1 MQAGS
6 LVSDI
11 VLQRGWELLCDLR
24 HNARRRRKEG
34 RVGASACLALFS
46 GFVWRLMASGRN
58 LAQTLPC
65 KGMIVT
71 SAAPP
76 AGVVVA
82 ILDR

>member
-1 MQAGS
+1 VIYGTM
-6 LVSDI
+6 
-11 VLQRGWELLCDLR
+11 RE
-24 HNARRRRKEG
+24 RRRKEG
-34 RVGASACLALFS
+34 QTGGRANPALFS
-46 GFVWRLMASGRN
+46 GFVWRLMTSGRN